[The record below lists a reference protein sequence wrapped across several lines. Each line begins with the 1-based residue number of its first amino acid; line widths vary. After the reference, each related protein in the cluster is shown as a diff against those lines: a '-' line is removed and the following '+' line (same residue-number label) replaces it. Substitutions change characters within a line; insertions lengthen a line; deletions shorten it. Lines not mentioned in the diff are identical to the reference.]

1 MTIHSD
7 GPLTDRLTTPS
18 PTWHSYFFRSGG
30 FTAPVVIVL
39 AVIGVGLAVGT
50 MVALNRAS
58 ETHNLL
64 IPLMIA
70 DFAYLIL
77 LFGLIAWR
85 VFALI
90 GTRRSSSAGA
100 ALHLRLTGIF
110 AVVAI
115 APTIMVAVFAAVS
128 LYFGF
133 EAQFS
138 NLVRSVVNNSEVT
151 ARAYKNERL
160 NAISGAVFGFAFEMN
175 RAAAQGYSELA
186 LRELLRRQQRLRQFP
201 EAYLIN
207 GDRKIVGRGE
217 FSYQFTYDEPSEDR
231 MATARLGDLVVF
243 EDYDKNEVRALYYLD
258 ELPDRYL
265 YVSRPLDRDVLEVVE
280 RTDEAVREYRQF
292 DESRGQVV
300 TRYALIYLGFAI
312 LVITAAIWLGLWFAE
327 RLSRPIGT
335 LAGAA
340 QRVGEGDLDVK
351 VPENATGDE
360 VALLSS
366 VFNRMTA
373 QVKGQRD
380 ALVSANRESEERRN
394 FTETVLSG
402 VSAGVIGL
410 DADGGVELVNDA
422 ARKML
427 GIEDDP
433 TGKSLEEIA
442 PTARD
447 VFEKAAVSVSGSAL
461 SQIEMTIGG
470 VRKELLIRV
479 SARSSRDID
488 QGYVMTIDDLT
499 ALVSAQREAAWG
511 DVARRIAHEIK
522 NPLTPIQLSA
532 ERLKR
537 KFSKLGGDE
546 TEALN
551 RYADVIVRQAGDI
564 RRMVD
569 EFSRFARMPEPDA
582 DTVEIVSVI
591 RDAILLQS
599 SAREDVAFDLRGDDG
614 PMALNLDKGMIHQAL
629 TNLLKNA
636 CEAIDGRTEEK
647 PDFAG
652 RGRIRVTVDIGDT
665 VSISIEDN
673 GVGLPAA
680 ERARLTEPYMTT
692 REKGTGLG
700 LAIVKKIAEQHQGAL
715 TLEDAAPFEEDAHCG
730 AKVTLTLPVSGMR
743 RPSDLDEDKKSDN
756 EKKTGNE
763 KTGA

>member
-1 MTIHSD
+1 MAIQSD
-7 GPLTDRLTTPS
+7 GLTTTS
-18 PTWHSYFFRSGG
+18 TTWLSYFFRSGS
-30 FTAPVVIVL
+30 FTAPVVIL
-39 AVIGVGLAVGT
+39 LTLIGLGLGIAT
-50 MVALNRAS
+50 MVALNRSS
-58 ETHNLL
+58 EAPEVVLL
-64 IPLMIA
+64 PLFIA

-90 GTRRSSSAGA
+90 GTRRSNSAGA

-115 APTIMVAVFAAVS
+115 APTIIVAVFAAVS

-138 NLVRSVVNNSEVT
+138 DKVRSVVNNSVVT
-151 ARAYKNERL
+151 ARAYQTERL
-160 NAISGAVFGFAFEMN
+160 NAIGGAAFEFALEMN
-175 RAAAQGYSELA
+175 RAAAAGFSNAALSEH
-186 LRELLRRQQRLRQFP
+186 LRRQQRIGQFP

-207 GDRKIVGRGE
+207 GDREIVGRGE

-231 MATARLGDLVVF
+231 MISARLGEVVVF
-243 EDYDKNEVRALYYLD
+243 EDFAKNEVRALVYLN
-258 ELPDRYL
+258 EKPDTYL
-265 YVSRPLDRDVLEVVE
+265 YVSRPIDRDVLEVIE
-280 RTDEAVREYRQF
+280 RTAETVNEYRQI
-292 DESRGQVV
+292 DEGRGRVV
-300 TRYALIYLGFAI
+300 TFYAFVYLGFSI

-327 RLSRPIGT
+327 RLSRPIGI

-340 QRVGEGDLDVK
+340 KRVGEGDLDVK
-351 VPENATGDE
+351 VPENSSGDE

-410 DADGGVELVNDA
+410 DADGGVELANEA

-433 TGKSLEEIA
+433 TGKALDEIA
-442 PTARD
+442 PTARE
-447 VFEKAAVSVSGSAL
+447 VFEKAATSVSGSAL
-461 SQIEMTIGG
+461 SQIELEIDG
-470 VRKELLIRV
+470 VHRELLVRV

-537 KFSKLGGDE
+537 KFSKLDGDE
-546 TEALN
+546 AEGLN
-551 RYADVIVRQAGDI
+551 RYADVIMRQAGDI
-564 RRMVD
+564 RRMVN
-569 EFSRFARMPEPDA
+569 EFSRFARMPEPEA
-582 DTVEIVSVI
+582 ETVEIVSVV

-599 SAREDVAFDLRGDDG
+599 SAREDVVFERFGDEG
-614 PMALNLDKGMIHQAL
+614 PMALNLDKGMMHQAL

-636 CEAIDGRTEEK
+636 CEAIDGRTEEV

-652 RGRIRVTVDIGDT
+652 DGRVHVTVNIGDT
-665 VSISIEDN
+665 VAISVEDN
-673 GVGLPAA
+673 GIGLPAA
-680 ERARLTEPYMTT
+680 ERTRLTEPYVTT
-692 REKGTGLG
+692 REEGTGLG

-715 TLEDAAPFEEDAHCG
+715 TLEDAAPFEEGAHQG
-730 AKVTLTLPVSGMR
+730 AKVTLTLPRGGLR
-743 RPSDLDEDKKSDN
+743 QTENTDDKKEDR
-756 EKKTGNE
+756 
-763 KTGA
+763 

>member
-1 MTIHSD
+1 MTIQSD
-7 GPLTDRLTTPS
+7 GPTTTS
-18 PTWHSYFFRSGG
+18 ATWQSIFFRSGG
-30 FTAPVVIVL
+30 FTAPVVIAL
-39 AVIGVGLAVGT
+39 ALIGLALVIAT
-50 MVALNRAS
+50 MVALNRSSVAP
-58 ETHNLL
+58 EVVLVPLL
-64 IPLMIA
+64 IA

-90 GTRRSSSAGA
+90 GIRRSSAAGA

-115 APTIMVAVFAAVS
+115 APTIIVAVFAAVS

-138 NLVRSVVNNSEVT
+138 AKVRSVVNNSEVT
-151 ARAYKNERL
+151 ARAYQHERL
-160 NAISGAVFGFAFEMN
+160 NAISGAMFEFAVEMR
-175 RAAAQGYSELA
+175 RAAALGFTDAAISEH
-186 LRELLRRQQRLRQFP
+186 LRRQQRLHQFP

-207 GDRKIVGRGE
+207 GDREIVGRGE

-231 MATARLGDLVVF
+231 MASARLGDLVVF
-243 EDYDKNEVRALYYLD
+243 EDDEKNEVRALVYLEEMVD
-258 ELPDRYL
+258 TYL
-265 YVSRPLDRDVLEVVE
+265 YVSRPIDRDIMQVIE
-280 RTDEAVREYRQF
+280 RTAETVEEYRQF

-300 TRYALIYLGFAI
+300 TRYALVYFGFAI
-312 LVITAAIWLGLWFAE
+312 LVISAAIWLGLWFAE
-327 RLSRPIGT
+327 RLSRPIGV
-335 LAGAA
+335 LAAA
-340 QRVGEGDLDVK
+340 AARVGEGDLDVK
-351 VPENATGDE
+351 VPENRSGDE
-360 VALLSS
+360 VALLSR

-410 DADGGVELVNDA
+410 DADGGIELVNAA
-422 ARKML
+422 ARIML
-427 GIEDDP
+427 GIKDDP
-433 TGKSLEEIA
+433 TGKTLKEIA
-442 PTARD
+442 PTALG
-447 VFEKAAVSVSGSAL
+447 VFEKASTSVAGSAL
-461 SQIEMTIGG
+461 SQIEMTING
-470 VRKELLIRV
+470 VRRELLIRV
-479 SARSSRDID
+479 SARSNRDMD
-488 QGYVMTIDDLT
+488 QGFVMTIDDLT

-537 KFSKLGGDE
+537 KFSKLDAE
-546 TEALN
+546 EAESLN

-569 EFSRFARMPEPDA
+569 EFSRFARMPEPEA
-582 DTVEIVSVI
+582 ETVEIVGVI

-599 SAREDVAFDLRGDDG
+599 AAREDVAFERLGDDG
-614 PMALNLDKGMIHQAL
+614 PISLNLDKGMIHQAL

-636 CEAIDGRTEEK
+636 CEAIDGRIEAE

-652 RGRIRVTVDIGDT
+652 RGRVRVTVRIGDT
-665 VSISIEDN
+665 VAISIEDN
-673 GVGLPAA
+673 GVGLPAV
-680 ERARLTEPYMTT
+680 ERARLTEPYVTT
-692 REKGTGLG
+692 RAKGTGLG

-715 TLEDAAPFEEDAHCG
+715 TLEDASPFEKGAHRG
-730 AKVTLTLPVSGMR
+730 AMVTLTLPFGGIR
-743 RPSDLDEDKKSDN
+743 QAEQSDADQTTRNHQADK
-756 EKKTGNE
+756 KKTG
-763 KTGA
+763 A

>member
-1 MTIHSD
+1 MAIHTD
-7 GPLTDRLTTPS
+7 GLTSSSPS
-18 PTWHSYFFRSGG
+18 WLGYFFRSGG
-30 FTAPVVIVL
+30 FTAPVVIVVTLIGVAL
-39 AVIGVGLAVGT
+39 AVSTSVVLT
-50 MVALNRAS
+50 RES
-58 ETHNLL
+58 ETPEL
-64 IPLMIA
+64 IYPLFVA
-70 DFAYLIL
+70 DLAYLIL

-90 GTRRSSSAGA
+90 GTHRTKSAGA

-110 AVVAI
+110 AIVATL
-115 APTIMVAVFAAVS
+115 PTIIVAVFAAVS

-138 NLVRSVVNNSEVT
+138 DKVRSVVNNSAVT
-151 ARAYKNERL
+151 AVAYQRERRD
-160 NAISGAVFGFAFEMN
+160 AIIGAVAEFAAEMK
-175 RAAAQGYSELA
+175 RAA
-186 LRELLRRQQRLRQFP
+186 LRRRPLGSLTQELRLQQTTRGFP

-207 GDRKIVGRGE
+207 SDREIVGRGE
-217 FSYQFTYDEPSEDR
+217 FSYKFTFDAPTEAQMSD
-231 MATARLGDLVVF
+231 ARLGDIVVF
-243 EDYDKNEVRALYYLD
+243 EDLEKSENRALVYLD
-258 ELPDRYL
+258 AEQDLYL
-265 YVSRPLDRDVLEVVE
+265 YVSRNIDRDVLEVIE
-280 RTDEAVREYRQF
+280 RTVETVNDYRQF
-292 DESRGQVV
+292 DESRGEVV
-300 TRYALIYLGFAI
+300 TRYALVYLGFAI

-327 RLSRPIGT
+327 RLSRPIGV

-351 VPENATGDE
+351 VPENKTGDE
-360 VALLSS
+360 VALLST

-380 ALVSANRESEERRN
+380 ALISANRESEERRN

-410 DADGGVELVNDA
+410 DADGGVELANNA
-422 ARKML
+422 ARTML
-427 GIEDDP
+427 GIEKDP
-433 TGKSLEEIA
+433 TGKALSDIA
-442 PTARD
+442 PPAVD
-447 VFEKAAVSVSGSAL
+447 IFEKAATSVSGSAL
-461 SQIEMTIGG
+461 SQIEMTING
-470 VRKELLIRV
+470 VHRELLVRV

-537 KFSKLGGDE
+537 KFAKLGGEDA
-546 TEALN
+546 EALN

-569 EFSRFARMPEPDA
+569 EFSRFARMPEPE
-582 DTVEIVSVI
+582 TQTIEVI
-591 RDAILLQS
+591 EVVRDAILLQRE
-599 SAREDVAFDLRGDDG
+599 AREDVTFKRFGDEG
-614 PMALNLDKGMIHQAL
+614 PLALNLDKGLMHQAL

-636 CEAIDGRTEEK
+636 CEAIDGRTEANS
-647 PDFAG
+647 DFAG
-652 RGRIRVTVDIGDT
+652 QGQVRVTVAIGDT
-665 VSISIEDN
+665 VAISIEDN
-673 GVGLPAA
+673 GVGLPTA

-715 TLEDAAPFEEDAHCG
+715 TLEDAEPFEDGAHRG
-730 AKVTLTLPVSGMR
+730 AKVTLTLPVGGMR
-743 RPSDLDEDKKSDN
+743 QAEHTDDKK
-756 EKKTGNE
+756 KTVTE

>member
-1 MTIHSD
+1 MAIQSD
-7 GPLTDRLTTPS
+7 GLTISSPS
-18 PTWHSYFFRSGG
+18 WLGYVFRSGG
-30 FTAPVVIVL
+30 FTAPFVIVVTL
-39 AVIGVGLAVGT
+39 IGVALAISTTVVLT
-50 MVALNRAS
+50 RTS
-58 ETHNLL
+58 ETHELI
-64 IPLMIA
+64 IPLAVA
-70 DFAYLIL
+70 DLAYLIL
-77 LFGLIAWR
+77 LFGLIMWR
-85 VFALI
+85 IFALI
-90 GTRRSSSAGA
+90 GTRRTKSAGA

-110 AVVAI
+110 AIVATL
-115 APTIMVAVFAAVS
+115 PTIIVAVFAAVS

-133 EAQFS
+133 EAQF
-138 NLVRSVVNNSEVT
+138 NNTVRSVVNNSAVT
-151 ARAYKNERL
+151 AVAYQTERRD
-160 NAISGAVFGFAFEMN
+160 AIIGAVAGFATEMN
-175 RAAAQGYSELA
+175 RAASRGRPLIQELR
-186 LRELLRRQQRLRQFP
+186 LQQTARGFP

-207 GDRKIVGRGE
+207 SEREIVGRGE
-217 FSYQFTYDEPSEDR
+217 FSYKFTYDAPAEKQVSD
-231 MATARLGDLVVF
+231 ARLGDIVVF
-243 EDYDKNEVRALYYLD
+243 EDLEKSENRALVYLD
-258 ELPDRYL
+258 ATPDMYL
-265 YVSRPLDRDVLEVVE
+265 YVSRNIDRDVLEVIE
-280 RTDEAVREYRQF
+280 RTAETVNNYRQF
-292 DESRGQVV
+292 DESRGRVI
-300 TRYALIYLGFAI
+300 TSYALVYLGFAI

-327 RLSRPIGT
+327 RLSRPIGV

-340 QRVGEGDLDVK
+340 QRVGEGDFDVK
-351 VPENATGDE
+351 VPENKTGDE
-360 VALLSS
+360 VALLST

-410 DADGGVELVNDA
+410 DADGSVELANEA
-422 ARKML
+422 ARAML
-427 GIEDDP
+427 GIEKDP
-433 TGKSLEEIA
+433 TGKSLNDIA
-442 PTARD
+442 PAAVD
-447 VFEKAAVSVSGSAL
+447 IFEKAATSVSGSAL
-461 SQIEMTIGG
+461 SQIEMTING
-470 VRKELLIRV
+470 VHRELLVRI

-537 KFSKLGGDE
+537 KFTKLDGED

-569 EFSRFARMPEPDA
+569 EFSRFARMPEPEA
-582 DTVEIVSVI
+582 STVEVI
-591 RDAILLQS
+591 EVVRDAILLQRE
-599 SAREDVAFDLRGDDG
+599 AREDVRFERFGDDG
-614 PMALNLDKGMIHQAL
+614 PLVLNLDKGLMHQAL

-636 CEAIDGRTEEK
+636 CEAIDGRVETN

-652 RGRIRVTVDIGDT
+652 QGQIRITVDIGDA
-665 VSISIEDN
+665 VAISIEDN
-673 GVGLPAA
+673 GVGLPTA

-715 TLEDAAPFEEDAHCG
+715 TLEDAEPFEDGAHQG
-730 AKVTLTLPVSGMR
+730 AKVTLTLPVGGMR
-743 RPSDLDEDKKSDN
+743 QAEQTDDKK
-756 EKKTGNE
+756 KTYSEN
-763 KTGA
+763 TGA